1 MNFSILKKLEI
12 VGKTGKQTKPRIIS
26 YKLKFV
32 ESRKFMVSS
41 QLLIAQD

>member
-32 ESRKFMVSS
+32 ESKKFMVSS

>member
-12 VGKTGKQTKPRIIS
+12 VGKGEKQTKPRIIS
-26 YKLKFV
+26 CKLKFI
-32 ESRKFMVSS
+32 ESKRFMVSS

>member
-26 YKLKFV
+26 YKLKFI
-32 ESRKFMVSS
+32 ERKRFMVSS
-41 QLLIAQD
+41 QLLIVQD